1 MKQMRYVHSILK
13 FCLIVLGFGHM
24 PLSASYPSR
33 RSATR
38 PLGVRVFK
46 INGVIG
52 LSIAEALETSVLFL
66 RCVF

>member
-24 PLSASYPSR
+24 PQSASYPSR
-33 RSATR
+33 R
-38 PLGVRVFK
+38 LDVRVFK

-52 LSIAEALETSVLFL
+52 LPIAEALETSVLFL